1 MQSNSMLFIKISPK
15 KIQNIVKITIQNF
28 WKGSFKA
35 QGASKI
41 YPEPQKQTIE
51 HFFELVS
58 L

>member
-1 MQSNSMLFIKISPK
+1 MLFIKISPK